1 MCARIFEI
9 LDPGPVFAPHTGRK
23 GCSHSLSTVLW
34 SLGSPYMGGGR
45 PEVDVTA
52 DLTLDA

>member
-9 LDPGPVFAPHTGRK
+9 LDPGPVFAPHTARK
-23 GCSHSLSTVLW
+23 GCLHSLSTVLW